1 MHTSYRASSGR
12 CVCSGVCVTSGS
24 TPLLVSPRVAPDT
37 SMAPLPG
44 SPLPATPSWHT
55 LPSPYIWSSQVSASP
70 ATLACPALPSLRRG
84 AAARL
89 SSLLLI
95 SLEDYSPADSAHGRL
110 RERFHVD
117 LPVLRLH
124 SYRGG
129 DFCSDLLRD
138 FCRGEGI
145 LHSFT
150 LPASPQQNG
159 IAERRIGLVMEPCVS
174 FPETSPTLLWTVKVD
189 DASVFWV
196 WVLRPR
202 LVPCL
207 PLLGHPLLGHHVSS
221 PRAVPFYRL
230 FPYRSTPPLPPPL
243 FLAPDPLLGTA
254 PIEVVVGLGAA
265 RRAASGGAETGVA
278 ESEGAGSRGA
288 EPGDEEPG
296 GVELGGA
303 ESEGAESGV
312 SRPFVVED
320 CVAHLPPFYVIVYVD
335 DLVFAT
341 ADSEA
346 LTLVKVEQ
354 QKRHTCTDL
363 APPSDE
369 SIEPSGPY
377 LELMGC
383 LMYLMTCTRPDLAY
397 PLCLLARN
405 MAPVRQAWGLCLEDG
420 FLLSSLVTQTL
431 LGSSCEAEIY
441 ARAMAAQELCW
452 LTYLLTDLGEQP
464 CSTLQRGQLRHAY
477 MTTRAN
483 TADILTKAL
492 LPGDHQRFSNV
503 LDVVKKVQQPQ
514 QPHGE
519 VLAGADATAAWAKAS
534 SRSGQADWETWH
546 ERLCHVNFSML
557 QNSGT
562 GPAKARLALVHMD
575 VVCPTRAPSL
585 SGSRYFLTIVD
596 DHTRAVWVYPLK
608 TKGEVAAAVL
618 KEWMPRAQ
626 RESRHKVKVI
636 RTDNGGE
643 FIGADFEAVLKK
655 KGIQHQLTE
664 GARTLLGHGGLP
676 DLFWVTALRQLA
688 LLKNR
693 VLATVGD
700 KQWLPYTKWYGSAPA
715 VNMLRAYGCMMV
727 FHVPK
732 EKRRELEAS
741 RRWGVHLGLT
751 KDHKGWLIWDLTS
764 QQLTV
769 SRDANEVQRPS
780 RQVQVT
786 VSHEEISEVTEDG
799 GEPEV
804 EEEQQQQQQ
813 QQQHQQ
819 QQLQQDAP
827 PRTQQELY
835 MLQPEGLDDGS
846 GRVCRLKK
854 DIYGLKQAPRP
865 WHHKLEETLLAGGF
879 KKSEYDLSLFLLQEK
894 EQFLMLMVYVDNIL
908 LFSESFAMIERLEEM
923 LEMQFKCLKMGDV
936 RFYLGMHVERDL
948 DKGVLRLHHRK
959 YCEGLAEKYGLQDG
973 GKPAT
978 PLPSGFS
985 VEPYV
990 DEEVVGGSDSNLFH
1004 SMVGALNYAA
1014 NHTRPDIAFVT
1025 SRLASVVSRPSHEQ
1039 LEVAKRLVRFVSATA
1054 SVGLEYSAV
1063 RQRQQRGAA
1072 DFGKGEMLLTC
1083 YTDASFNSVNA

>member
-1 MHTSYRASSGR
+1 MITTTTLGGQRVSICTYTPTGR
-12 CVCSGVCVTSGS
+12 HLATF
-24 TPLLVSPRVAPDT
+24 TRR
-37 SMAPLPG
+37 PG
-44 SPLPATPSWHT
+44 SILCTLATEPPQVGASA
-55 LPSPYIWSSQVSASP
+55 QVSASGQVAP
-70 ATLACPALPSLRRG
+70 PCSCRLVSHQTLLWHHCLGHPSLPRLRG
-84 AAARL
+84 IH
-89 SSLLLI
+89 SHLLI
-95 SLEDYSPADSAHGRL
+95 SGLPRSLPPLPPSPAPPCLPCVEGRQRASPHSSSFPLRTTPLQTLHMDVKGEVIDVLIPWIRAIRLQL

-196 WVLRPR
+196 WGSRAFVCDTSADKLSARAIPCDIT
-202 LVPCL
+202 CL
-207 PLLGHPLLGHHVSS
+207 PLAPFPFTVSS
-221 PRAVPFYRL
+221 PTAL
-230 FPYRSTPPLPPPL
+230 PLPCPRRSSL
-243 FLAPDPLLGTA
+243 LQVDPLLGTA

-303 ESEGAESGV
+303 ESEGAESG
-312 SRPFVVED
+312 
-320 CVAHLPPFYVIVYVD
+320 
-335 DLVFAT
+335 
-341 ADSEA
+341 
-346 LTLVKVEQ
+346 
-354 QKRHTCTDL
+354 

-405 MAPVRQAWGLCLEDG
+405 MAPGRHRKVHWDAAKRVLHYLCSTSGMGLVFGGRVPVVLTGHTDATWVDNSAMQRSSKG
-420 FLLSSLVTQTL
+420 YTFSLSFGSVTRSSSVL
-431 LGSSCEAEIY
+431 SSSCEAEIY

-464 CSTLQRGQLRHAY
+464 CSTLVL
-477 MTTRAN
+477 TLVW
-483 TADILTKAL
+483 TAKGSWILQEDFRRSHEDGGAATKTAE
-492 LPGDHQRFSNV
+492 GY
-503 LDVVKKVQQPQ
+503 
-514 QPHGE
+514 
-519 VLAGADATAAWAKAS
+519 GAV
-534 SRSGQADWETWH
+534 G
-546 ERLCHVNFSML
+546 
-557 QNSGT
+557 
-562 GPAKARLALVHMD
+562 
-575 VVCPTRAPSL
+575 
-585 SGSRYFLTIVD
+585 GSRG
-596 DHTRAVWVYPLK
+596 R
-608 TKGEVAAAVL
+608 
-618 KEWMPRAQ
+618 
-626 RESRHKVKVI
+626 
-636 RTDNGGE
+636 GG
-643 FIGADFEAVLKK
+643 GR
-655 KGIQHQLTE
+655 G
-664 GARTLLGHGGLP
+664 LGHGRG
-676 DLFWVTALRQLA
+676 FGRG
-688 LLKNR
+688 R
-693 VLATVGD
+693 G
-700 KQWLPYTKWYGSAPA
+700 
-715 VNMLRAYGCMMV
+715 R
-727 FHVPK
+727 
-732 EKRRELEAS
+732 
-741 RRWGVHLGLT
+741 
-751 KDHKGWLIWDLTS
+751 
-764 QQLTV
+764 
-769 SRDANEVQRPS
+769 
-780 RQVQVT
+780 VQVT

-827 PRTQQELY
+827 PRTQRSPDRPRRDMDITNALFNGIILEELY

-978 PLPSGFS
+978 PLPSGLS